1 MNEYTL
7 LTKTLQDKQLL
18 EDGSY
23 FAPKKHINTEDLW
36 GEMTNEEL
44 ER

>member
-1 MNEYTL
+1 MKEATL
-7 LTKTLQDKQLL
+7 LMKTLQDKQLL
-18 EDGSY
+18 EDASY
-23 FAPKKHINTEDLW
+23 FAPKKHVNTEDLW